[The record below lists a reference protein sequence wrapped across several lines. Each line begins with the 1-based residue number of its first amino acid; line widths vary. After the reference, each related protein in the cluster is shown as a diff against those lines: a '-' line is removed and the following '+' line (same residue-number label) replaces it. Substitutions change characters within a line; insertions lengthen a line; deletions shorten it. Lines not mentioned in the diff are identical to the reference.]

1 MPCGVGREGEVC
13 TCQSPPPPP
22 GPHWGPRYRRTRS
35 SSLRK
40 PKGMHPLRPGRE
52 HKSRPALGA
61 LGPTGGVGG
70 LRHAG
75 PGGAPSHPPVGV
87 VLPRL
92 SSPPFPQRPRGQSRC
107 HDTAR
112 RWAALAAVW
121 AQPPCS
127 EPRWE
132 GSGGS
137 APAPGPEASRD
148 WQKAPHTPQN
158 PESLALGKE
167 ATQMQAWGS
176 RGGALKEDLRPSS
189 PPTPG
194 P

>member
-1 MPCGVGREGEVC
+1 MWGGARRRGLHLPR
-13 TCQSPPPPP
+13 PPLFPRTPLGPPVQEAKVV
-22 GPHWGPRYRRTRS
+22 RT
-35 SSLRK
+35 
-40 PKGMHPLRPGRE
+40 PKDMHPLRPGRE
-52 HKSRPALGA
+52 HQSHPALGA
-61 LGPTGGVGG
+61 PARPEGWGG

-75 PGGAPSHPPVGV
+75 PGGAPSHPPVCV

-132 GSGGS
+132 GSGGG

-158 PESLALGKE
+158 PESLALGME
-167 ATQMQAWGS
+167 ATQMRAWGS